1 MRPSPDWQDCS
12 RSALV
17 SSLDAIPAR
26 SAMKTL
32 SIVIAITATTIVA
45 GFEAPD
51 DYALSALD
59 WVEAAPPVEP

>member
-1 MRPSPDWQDCS
+1 
-12 RSALV
+12 
-17 SSLDAIPAR
+17 
-26 SAMKTL
+26 MKTL